1 MNGTEWTELRLS
13 LHKAIQKWVDNVSQ
27 KDGAVDVVG
36 FWTDAI
42 VAHMTD
48 AAIHTLKVSADKEN
62 WLMEQGYLKE

>member
-13 LHKAIQKWVDNVSQ
+13 LHKAIQKWVDHTSENMTAAEVI
-27 KDGAVDVVG
+27 G
-36 FWTDAI
+36 FWTDEI

-62 WLMEQGYLKE
+62 WLKEQGYTKD